1 MKVAVTILI
10 ALVTFGFFTLVQ
22 GEEQPQA
29 VVPTQTPGPQA
40 ENPPNLNPAQLQE
53 LLKLREK
60 VGSRLTGDLLE
71 DDPQA
76 TQNDFEEALKQIS
89 KDSIDTNATVAPAR
103 FNKPALP
110 SMDSFVTDTQNAPGR
125 LPAILRYTSLAL
137 DQRAGLLE
145 LQRDFENA
153 EKLRRQASKLRKQAS
168 FVESLEQSATSDANV
183 SELK

>member
-29 VVPTQTPGPQA
+29 FVPTQTPAPQA

-89 KDSIDTNATVAPAR
+89 KNSIDTNATVAPAR

-110 SMDSFVTDTQNAPGR
+110 SMDSFVTDTQNA
-125 LPAILRYTSLAL
+125 
-137 DQRAGLLE
+137 
-145 LQRDFENA
+145 
-153 EKLRRQASKLRKQAS
+153 
-168 FVESLEQSATSDANV
+168 
-183 SELK
+183 

>member
-1 MKVAVTILI
+1 
-10 ALVTFGFFTLVQ
+10 
-22 GEEQPQA
+22 
-29 VVPTQTPGPQA
+29 
-40 ENPPNLNPAQLQE
+40 
-53 LLKLREK
+53 
-60 VGSRLTGDLLE
+60 
-71 DDPQA
+71 
-76 TQNDFEEALKQIS
+76 
-89 KDSIDTNATVAPAR
+89 
-103 FNKPALP
+103 
-110 SMDSFVTDTQNAPGR
+110 MDSFVTDTQNAPGR